1 MMDIVFV
8 QYVLRFG
15 CLLYY
20 VITITF
26 RLCFLTRSYYPF
38 SSGFTILHIGVL
50 FDYMVDFF
58 FIIDSAYAIMLHI
71 HLTKNNAVAP
81 ADNDL
86 NRPNVRHRGTVLP
99 FHAASKQSHRQSLVV
114 HRSMS
119 QSLNAVFTRLSG
131 KGRGSAAVPVAPT
144 PVVNNIV
151 GSTMAAVRQSSS
163 KSKKTKSL
171 PINSNSRNDTFN
183 DSRRISRVQEDKVLR
198 QGMLW
203 DLSLLTPIVCLWYFI
218 LLCPFEV
225 IGYAVGMQH
234 YHWLRGIRLLRCV
247 YFHRYWAGVK
257 QLLAAYKLI
266 QSAGAQRI
274 VYISLVMALIAHV
287 SACAFYALAITEM
300 EHGTGTT
307 WLSEDNLVELEESQT
322 GGSGGSTVRTLHMLR
337 PLRFRYLRAVY
348 WSVQTLTS
356 VAFGDITAFTE
367 AETWYC
373 VVFFYLAALLVYFSI
388 ANLTMVITSRDSAKT
403 ENLVRIAKFEEYAA
417 YRRLPLELT
426 NRVVS
431 YYEYQW
437 ERLQGIEEEQVCMSA
452 FLLLLPLLIMMLLLL
467 ILLLLY

>member
-1 MMDIVFV
+1 MPDRGPICLLSIRVSAFSFKDDQMTPS
-8 QYVLRFG
+8 VLETILSFG
-15 CLLYY
+15 CLIYY
-20 VITITF
+20 IVTLTF
-26 RLCFLTRSYYPF
+26 RLCFLKRQYEPF
-38 SSGFTILHIGVL
+38 TGGFEIGVL
-50 FDYMVDFF
+50 IDYLVDFF
-58 FIIDSAYAIMLHI
+58 FLLHTIPAFVALRKVLQSNTVVPFQQQSGGSAKLH
-71 HLTKNNAVAP
+71 
-81 ADNDL
+81 
-86 NRPNVRHRGTVLP
+86 
-99 FHAASKQSHRQSLVV
+99 FHAAS
-114 HRSMS
+114 S
-119 QSLNAVFTRLSG
+119 QVLR
-131 KGRGSAAVPVAPT
+131 
-144 PVVNNIV
+144 
-151 GSTMAAVRQSSS
+151 
-163 KSKKTKSL
+163 KSL
-171 PINSNSRNDTFN
+171 ALNGNGAIAPDIDTPAQPARPLIIMPDAKGKVPGVNESISLSARF
-183 DSRRISRVQEDKVLR
+183 SYKLTATGSVLSEPGGQQFSGRRKFFIAGWL
-198 QGMLW
+198 
-203 DLSLLTPIVCLWYFI
+203 CLWHFI